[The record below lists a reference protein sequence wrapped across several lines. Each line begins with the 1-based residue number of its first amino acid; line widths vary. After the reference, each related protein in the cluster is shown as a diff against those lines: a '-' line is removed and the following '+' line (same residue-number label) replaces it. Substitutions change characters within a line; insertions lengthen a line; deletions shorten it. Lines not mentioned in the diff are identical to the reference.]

1 MERKAKVTAG
11 IAMVVVAGLAAL
23 AAPAVASTVGEASSW
38 PVFAG
43 SDEPSQGVAVAAL
56 TAAVETVGAVPA
68 DAADPEGA
76 ATEYVDLGQGVSVP
90 AGGPGDCTATSW
102 LSETLRDG
110 ATASVTLLGPELV
123 DMGPQELARG
133 TVGLDDEGRIATYT
147 VASGDVISAIGA
159 RFCLG
164 NGLALEHL
172 NHTRMI
178 HPGDVL
184 KLRFDPSIAAIP
196 YFAPTDAPAG
206 FQQAPYEAAIEAMG
220 EASAAGDVARM
231 RSIWADKL
239 SAMTTHKPDR
249 VAIESALASGDLR
262 VLRQMFP

>member
-102 LSETLRDG
+102 LNIAQSGD
-110 ATASVTLLGPELV
+110 ASAHATLLGPELV
-123 DMGPQELARG
+123 DMGPSEFAGG
-133 TVGLDDEGRIATYT
+133 TAHHDDQGRIVSYT
-147 VASGDVISAIGA
+147 VAAGDVTTRIGE

-164 NGLALEHL
+164 NGVALDSF
-172 NHTRMI
+172 NHKRTI

-184 KLRFDPSIAAIP
+184 ILRPDPEIAWIP
-196 YFAPTDAPAG
+196 SYSPNDAPAG
-206 FQQAPYEAAIEAMG
+206 FQQAPYQAAMIAMG

-231 RSIWADKL
+231 RSIWTDKL